1 MHHAAIWGKSAPGSG
16 NSTRRAPGAEGS
28 LVLGL
33 QQGARVAG
41 AEARAA
47 GDDAGT
53 RGRRGASMLFRRAR
67 WEPREGFE
75 MTVFQRPRLRAGVRP
90 EAGSHCELLP
100 RFSLEVLVAL
110 AMRLQ
115 QAG

>member
-16 NSTRRAPGAEGS
+16 NSTHRAPGAEGS

-53 RGRRGASMLFRRAR
+53 RGCRGASMLFRRAR

-75 MTVFQRPRLRAGVRP
+75 MTVF
-90 EAGSHCELLP
+90 
-100 RFSLEVLVAL
+100 
-110 AMRLQ
+110 
-115 QAG
+115 